1 MTVLSTL
8 ISLFTPLPEGTIR
21 YKGFTIAATPEA
33 DGNRY
38 RISGNIKKKSLQR
51 NFTLVD
57 RVDVRDECVQL
68 VHHKAKVFI
77 DQKGDE
83 LFT

>member
-1 MTVLSTL
+1 MAVLSAL
-8 ISLFTPLPEGTIR
+8 KSLFIPLPEGAIR

-38 RISGNIKKKSLQR
+38 RISGNIKKRGLQR
-51 NFTLVD
+51 SFTLVD
-57 RVDVRDECVQL
+57 RVGVRDECVQL
-68 VHHKAKVFI
+68 VHHKAKMLI

-83 LFT
+83 IFT